1 MDMMNTTGLKL
12 TGALLGLSLAAGAA
26 SSFQDAPR
34 VWLTSDLIG
43 MKVVS
48 PEGDSLGKIEDVVVH
63 PGGDSAYAVLSFGG
77 WLGMG
82 EKLFAMPWSVL
93 RSVERDTAKPGS
105 ERSLVLPLD
114 KEKLKQAPGFDKKSW
129 PVMANAD
136 WSRDIDT
143 FYKGAA
149 NPNTRQPI
157 EAAAR
162 TSFITWKASDL
173 RGHAVETPT
182 GEELGDI
189 KELAIDT
196 NGRVSYVALELDGQ
210 AGKDDRLIAVPWGS
224 FEFSLG
230 GDKSDEKR
238 VTLASARA
246 QLEQAPL
253 FLTGKEH
260 SLEMCDPAWVARV
273 HEHFAV
279 EPYWAGASA
288 PVRSGN

>member
-1 MDMMNTTGLKL
+1 MMKTTGLKL
-12 TGALLGLSLAAGAA
+12 TGALVGLSLAASAA

-48 PEGDSLGKIEDVVVH
+48 PQGDSLGKIEDVVVH
-63 PGGDSAYAVLSFGG
+63 PGGDTAYAVLSFGG

-93 RSVERDTAKPGS
+93 RSVERDTSKPGS

-114 KEKLKQAPGFDKKSW
+114 KDKLKQAPGFDKKSW
-129 PVMANAD
+129 PVMANAE

-143 FYKGAA
+143 FYKGGT

-162 TSFITWKASDL
+162 TSLITWKASDL
-173 RGHAVETPT
+173 RGSAVETPT

-196 NGRVSYVALELDGQ
+196 NGRVSYVALDLDGQ
-210 AGKDDRLIAVPWGS
+210 AGKDDRLVAVPWDS

-230 GDKSDEKR
+230 GDKGDEKR

-260 SLEMCDPAWVARV
+260 SVEMCDPAWVARV
-273 HEHFAV
+273 HQHFAV
-279 EPYWAGASA
+279 KPYWTVASA
-288 PVRSGN
+288 PVGSRN